1 MAINT
6 ERDYIE
12 LLDIL
17 IQVVDANKGT
27 PAVGDERVLDAEGLA
42 LKFIGHALS
51 ALHLYR
57 GVTIQELAI
66 PIKRLPDAASIHVLG
81 RAAIETFLIFHYVFN
96 APQNQSEKDFRYLTW
111 QLSGLLERQSYPVWS
126 DESKEQLRSEKK
138 IIDDLVKK
146 IKSNSHFKKM
156 LTEKQQKN
164 IIEKGGWRFH
174 SWKEIG
180 LSAGLSDVHAE
191 SYYSYLCGYAHSGSL
206 SVLQWRQAQTYQEKR
221 DLMNSTI
228 NLLLIAMANIIKCYC
243 RVFPKSNDHYVKNHQ
258 PKNVVDLWID
268 IGASTKDEIEKV
280 MNHSY

>member
-1 MAINT
+1 MAIDT

-17 IQVVDANKGT
+17 IQVVDVNKGT
-27 PAVGDERVLDAEGLA
+27 PSVGDERVLDAEGLA
-42 LKFIGHALS
+42 LKFFGHVLS
-51 ALHLYR
+51 ALYLYR
-57 GVTIQELAI
+57 GVTIQELTI
-66 PIKRLPDAASIHVLG
+66 PITRFPDATSIHVLG
-81 RAAIETFLIFHYVFN
+81 RAAIETFLIFHYVFET
-96 APQNQSEKDFRYLTW
+96 PQNEAEKDFKYLTW

-126 DESKEQLRSEKK
+126 EKAREQLRSEKE

-146 IKSNSHFKKM
+146 LECNSHFKM
-156 LTEKQQKN
+156 LTPKQQKS
-164 IIEKGGWRFH
+164 IIEKGKWRFH

-206 SVLQWRQAQTYQEKR
+206 SVLQWRQARTYQEKK

-228 NLLLIAMANIIKCYC
+228 NLILIAIANMIKSYC
-243 RVFPKSNDHYVKNHQ
+243 RVFPKSNDHYVKNYP

-268 IGASTKDEIEKV
+268 IGASTKNEIEKA
-280 MNHSY
+280 MNDSC